1 MGLVGTPD
9 TNVSTHR
16 PSFSKNVLT
25 LGGESMAYLIKE
37 DRYIYF
43 VGAKKHTLRV
53 HELLW
58 GSPAWPG
65 RFRIQVPASKERDG
79 KEFYGKNALEVVDRV
94 IEYLYWHSSGEPH
107 RRIELNS
114 FN

>member
-1 MGLVGTPD
+1 
-9 TNVSTHR
+9 
-16 PSFSKNVLT
+16 
-25 LGGESMAYLIKE
+25 MAYLIKE

-43 VGAKKHTLRV
+43 VGAKKHALRV

-79 KEFYGKNALEVVDRV
+79 KEFYGKSALEVVDRV
-94 IEYLYWHSSGEPH
+94 IEYLYCHSSGAPH
-107 RRIELNS
+107 HSNLTEVTFSMSPSMSPATSTRR
-114 FN
+114 

>member
-25 LGGESMAYLIKE
+25 LGEGSMAYLIKE

-43 VGAKKHTLRV
+43 VGAKKHALRL
-53 HELLW
+53 HELLLR
-58 GSPAWPG
+58 SPAWPG
-65 RFRIQVPASKERDG
+65 RFHIPVPASKDADG
-79 KEFYGKNALEVVDRV
+79 NEVSGESALEGVSRV
-94 IEYLYWHSSGEPH
+94 NEYVYGL
-107 RRIELNS
+107 
-114 FN
+114 